1 MIHTTHTH
9 IHTHAHCIYVC
20 SKREKY
26 KMASGED
33 PVSKLEYAS

>member
-9 IHTHAHCIYVC
+9 THALYICVC
-20 SKREKY
+20 RKREKY